1 MCAWYKC
8 LFTCNA
14 NYDYNLLEI
23 PTIKKIMTKK
33 LLFYFTLMCLISV
46 KANSNEIL
54 PDPKKENKILEIV
67 YNVMKSKHLV
77 SKKIDD
83 NFSKKIFKTYLD
95 SIDKYKMF
103 FRESDIKEFK
113 KYESKLDD
121 DLKNNDLTF
130 FFMTH
135 DRLIKRM
142 IEGKDMYS
150 TLLKSNVDFSVDE
163 NTNFVDVYSSKNTPT
178 FSYKKNKA
186 EQLKQWT
193 NLIKTFFLSRY
204 TNEFINVGNSNCK
217 EFEAFIVSK
226 KINLTNIFDSTFY
239 NFENITRD
247 RIFEF
252 YVNSIVVQFDP
263 HSRYYVPT
271 SRDLYLQNQTGKIEG
286 AGITVNLA
294 NSFIEVKK
302 MADSGP
308 AWMSKKIDVGD
319 VILKIAQGKEEAV
332 NVVGYNIFDVTKLL
346 KGKSGSIVR
355 VVLKKPDGKIVE
367 VSLKRAVINSN
378 DNYIKSSI
386 VLKNNIKYGLIC
398 FPRFYT
404 DFDDDMVRNVTDD
417 FEDELE
423 VLKKSDVQGIVIDIR
438 NNGGGSVE
446 AAIRILS
453 NFIGKNPIVQVKNK
467 EQLVTTFESEQL
479 NKIWDKSA
487 VLLINSETASA
498 AEILAASFQEYNLGV
513 IVGETSFGK
522 GTIQEFLDLNSF
534 NRKKDENV
542 DFGALKI
549 TTQKFYKLN
558 GKPIQ
563 KKGII
568 PDVKIADSQDEV
580 REIDVVNVL
589 NTDEVKAINHK
600 PIYDLNTFQKIV
612 SNNQSRINQYFNSGK
627 LNGYKYANFPLKSLN
642 LKKIQVEL
650 EGFLIKRSDLMKQK
664 YRNNL
669 EFTLTIADVKLLKK
683 KEYLLQK
690 RKDWLDDLPNDYH
703 IEESLNVLEDMT
715 RAK

>member
-1 MCAWYKC
+1 
-8 LFTCNA
+8 
-14 NYDYNLLEI
+14 
-23 PTIKKIMTKK
+23 MTKK
-33 LLFYFTLMCLISV
+33 LLFYFTLLCLISV

-163 NTNFVDVYSSKNTPT
+163 NTNFGDVYSSKTTPI

-204 TNEFINVGNSNCK
+204 TNDFINVGNANCK

-302 MADSGP
+302 MALSGP